1 MHAAVPVCWTTVV
14 FVSFRF
20 FDRLPPQTNLQKS
33 ICLARRGNEYTPIQ
47 HFAHAAMQI
56 FHAENHVFMRFPLK
70 ISGLRP
76 KSRILRDEPK
86 RNRTYEHI
94 SLSQDK
100 DKRTCLKTK
109 RDKNY
114 STALPLLVPEQHV
127 FPNSWPV
134 WINVFSP

>member
-1 MHAAVPVCWTTVV
+1 MYTFATTDAHIWMRALSASTVV

-33 ICLARRGNEYTPIQ
+33 ICLAGRGNEYAPFQ

-56 FHAENHVFMRFPLK
+56 FHAENDVFMRFPLK
-70 ISGLRP
+70 FSGLRR

-86 RNRTYEHI
+86 PNRTYEHI

-114 STALPLLVPEQHV
+114 SSLYL
-127 FPNSWPV
+127 
-134 WINVFSP
+134 